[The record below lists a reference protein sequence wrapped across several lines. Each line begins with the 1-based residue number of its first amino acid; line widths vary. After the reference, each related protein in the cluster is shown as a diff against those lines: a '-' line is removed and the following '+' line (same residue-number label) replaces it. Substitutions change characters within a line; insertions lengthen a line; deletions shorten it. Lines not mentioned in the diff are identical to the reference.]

1 MQKIS
6 TYLYSNRIEL
16 TADLAAFRVEYTNVY
31 QKTVKIY
38 KGVDNVIEFDIKNA
52 DQKRIDLTTL
62 DNLNLNVMDYQ
73 GNALPNSP
81 YLLSKEVAM
90 KGIAT
95 ATVPSSDL
103 INLDAQFLKYS
114 VTQTDGTT
122 NTIMYGDTRFG
133 AVGTIELVG
142 SALPTTR
149 ASRVFDTFTAE
160 IDLKGMPIYHSSAI
174 ATKAYEAVPTS
185 SYAFDVDLVGFTGNV
200 WIEATK
206 QQTINTEAFKTGS
219 TLRSYSFDDFTG
231 TWQPTD
237 VPVGEYQYLRVSY
250 TTPLASG
257 VGAGFLVT
265 LSNNTYD
272 VRVRAGGTG
281 YAVGGKIKVLG
292 SLLGGTDGINDLTIT
307 IAQVDGASTGYISS
321 YSVSSV
327 NGVTWTGTAANGTGT
342 YTVTGTNITGKVDK
356 VTVS

>member
-6 TYLYSNRIEL
+6 TYLYSNRVIL
-16 TADLAAFRVEYTNVY
+16 LADLAAFHVEYTNVY

-38 KGVDNVIEFDIKNA
+38 QGVDNVIEFDIKNA

-62 DNLNLNVMDYQ
+62 DTLLLNVMDYK

-81 YLLSKEVAM
+81 YTLTKEIAL

-95 ATVPSSDL
+95 ATIPASDL
-103 INLDAQFLKYS
+103 TDLDAQFLKYS

-142 SALPTTR
+142 SALPTTP
-149 ASRVFDTFTAE
+149 APRVFNTFIAE

-174 ATKAYEAVPTS
+174 TTRAYEAVPTT
-185 SYAFDVDLVGFTGNV
+185 SYTFDVSLVGFTGNV
-200 WIEATK
+200 WIEGTTSH
-206 QQTINTEAFKTGS
+206 TINTEAFKNGS
-219 TLRSYSFDDFTG
+219 TLKSYSFEDFTG
-231 TWQPTD
+231 SWQPTA
-237 VPVGEYQYLRVSY
+237 VQVGDYQYFRVSY

-257 VGAGFLVT
+257 IGASFLVT
-265 LSNNTYD
+265 LENNQYD

-292 SLLGGTDGINDLTIT
+292 SLLGGTDGINDLIIT
-307 IAQVDGASTGYISS
+307 IDQVDGASTGYISS

-327 NGVTWTGTAANGTGT
+327 NGITWTGTAANGTGT

>member
-38 KGVDNVIEFDIKNA
+38 KGVDNVVEFDIKNA

-62 DNLNLNVMDYQ
+62 DDLLLNVMDYQ

-81 YLLSKEVAM
+81 YTLSKEVAL

-95 ATVPSSDL
+95 ATIPSNDL
-103 INLDAQFLKYS
+103 TSLDAQFLKYS
-114 VTQTDGTT
+114 VTQFDGTT
-122 NTIMYGDTRFG
+122 TTIMYGDTRFG
-133 AVGTIELVG
+133 AVGTMELVG
-142 SALPTTR
+142 SAVPTTR
-149 ASRVFDTFTAE
+149 APRVFKTFTSE

-174 ATKAYEAVPTS
+174 PTKFYEAVPTT
-185 SYAFDVDLVGFTGNV
+185 SYAFDIDLIGFTGNV
-200 WIEATK
+200 WIEGTTQATI
-206 QQTINTEAFKTGS
+206 TTEAFKTGK
-219 TLRSYSFDDFTG
+219 TLKSYSFDDFTG

-237 VPVGEYQYLRVSY
+237 VTVGEYQYLRVSY

-257 VGAGFLVT
+257 VGASFVIT
-265 LSNNTYD
+265 LNNNTYD
-272 VRVRAGGTG
+272 VNVRVGGTG
-281 YAVGGKIKVLG
+281 YAVGGKMKIVG
-292 SLLGGTDGINDLTIT
+292 SLLGGTDGVNDLIIT
-307 IAQVDGASTGYISS
+307 VDQVDGSSTGYISS

-327 NGVTWTGTAANGTGT
+327 NGITWTGIAENGTGT
-342 YTVTGTNITGKVDK
+342 YVATGTNITGTLDK

>member
-6 TYLYSNRIEL
+6 TYLYSNRVVL
-16 TADLAAFRVEYTNVY
+16 LADLAAFHVEYTNVY

-62 DNLNLNVMDYQ
+62 DTLLLNVMDYQ

-81 YLLSKEVAM
+81 YTLAKEVAL

-95 ATVPSSDL
+95 ATIPAADL
-103 INLDAQFLKYS
+103 TDLDAQFLKYS
-114 VTQTDGTT
+114 VTQDDGTT

-142 SALPTTR
+142 SAVPTVR
-149 ASRVFDTFTAE
+149 APRVFDTFTSE

-174 ATKAYEAVPTS
+174 ATTAYEAVPTI
-185 SYAFDVDLVGFTGNV
+185 SYEFDVDLVGFTGNV

-206 QQTINTEAFKTGS
+206 KSTINTEAFKTGD

-231 TWQPTD
+231 TWQPAD
-237 VPVGEYQYLRVSY
+237 VAVADYQYFRVSY

-257 VGAGFLVT
+257 VGASFLVT
-265 LSNNTYD
+265 LVNNTYD

-281 YAVGGKIKVLG
+281 YAVGGKIRVFG
-292 SLLGGTDGINDLTIT
+292 SLLGGTDGINDLTLT
-307 IAQVDGASTGYISS
+307 VNQVDGSSTGYISS

-327 NGVTWTGTAANGTGT
+327 SGVTWTGVAANGTGT
-342 YTVTGTNITGKVDK
+342 YTVSGTNITGKVDK

>member
-1 MQKIS
+1 
-6 TYLYSNRIEL
+6 
-16 TADLAAFRVEYTNVY
+16 
-31 QKTVKIY
+31 
-38 KGVDNVIEFDIKNA
+38 
-52 DQKRIDLTTL
+52 
-62 DNLNLNVMDYQ
+62 MDYQ

-81 YLLSKEVAM
+81 YTLAKEVAL

-95 ATVPSSDL
+95 ATIPAADL
-103 INLDAQFLKYS
+103 TGLDAQFLKYS
-114 VTQTDGTT
+114 VTQSDGTT

-142 SALPTTR
+142 SAVPTTR
-149 ASRVFDTFTAE
+149 APRVFDTFTAE

-174 ATKAYEAVPTS
+174 ATKAYEAVPTA
-185 SYAFDVDLVGFTGNV
+185 SYAFDVDLIGFTGNV
-200 WIEATK
+200 WIEGTK
-206 QQTINTEAFKTGS
+206 QQTINTEAFKVGS
-219 TLRSYSFDDFTG
+219 ILRSYSFDDFTG

-237 VPVGEYQYLRVSY
+237 VSVDEYQYFRVSY

-257 VGAGFLVT
+257 IGASFLVT

-281 YAVGGKIKVLG
+281 YAVGGKLKVLG
-292 SLLGGTDGINDLTIT
+292 SLIGGTDGINDLTIT
-307 IAQVDGASTGYISS
+307 IGQVDGSTTGYISS

-327 NGVTWTGTAANGTGT
+327 NGITWTGVAANGTGT
-342 YTVTGTNITGKVDK
+342 YTTTGTNLTGKVDK